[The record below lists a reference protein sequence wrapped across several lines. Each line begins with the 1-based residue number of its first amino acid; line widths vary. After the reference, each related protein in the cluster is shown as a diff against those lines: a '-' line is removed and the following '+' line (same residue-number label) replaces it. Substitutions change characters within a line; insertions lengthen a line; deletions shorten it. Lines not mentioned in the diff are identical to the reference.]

1 MGTDSGIE
9 WTTHTLNFWV
19 GCTKLG
25 IDCQNC
31 YAEREM
37 KRYGRNFDH
46 VTRTSKQIWRQP
58 IAKNRAGE
66 YKWKAG
72 DKVFVESW
80 GDFFHKSAFI
90 WRQEAWDVMMQRSD
104 LTWIIPTKRTKEAQ
118 KWFEQHKCPDN
129 VWLLASV
136 GHESTTHRI
145 PELLAIDAP
154 VRGLSMEPL
163 LGPVDVKLNRW
174 VCSQCGDWT
183 EGPILDDD
191 NHCKCDYYVEER
203 LKNQLDWVIIGCES
217 GPNRRPCKLEWVRDL
232 IEQCDAAGVAVF
244 VKQLSIKGRVSKDP
258 AEWPIWARRR
268 EMP

>member
-1 MGTDSGIE
+1 MRS
-9 WTTHTLNFWV
+9 H
-19 GCTKLG
+19 CK
-25 IDCQNC
+25 
-31 YAEREM
+31 REP
-37 KRYGRNFDH
+37 RYGNHDH
-46 VTRTSKQIWRQP
+46 PHDYRAKEAAFFPGYQKGGNSGPEEDVAQSQVDVSLLHEQRWEQHRRQHGYRYVAQP
-58 IAKNRAGE
+58 LDDQRRQGFGRQHPN
-66 YKWKAG
+66 
-72 DKVFVESW
+72 
-80 GDFFHKSAFI
+80 
-90 WRQEAWDVMMQRSD
+90 RQEAWDVMMQRSD

-163 LGPVDVKLNRW
+163 LGSVDVKLNRW

-203 LKNQLDWVIIGCES
+203 LKNQLDWVIIGGES
-217 GPNRRPCKLEWVRDL
+217 GPHRRPCKLEWVRDL